1 MIVDKE
7 MLSPHRPIVLP
18 DPVGMRFRRELY
30 DVINRVLLE
39 QQRAD
44 TATAELG
51 LSEDDLQ
58 SFRPRLAQELRI
70 LDVYNCARYRLPMEL
85 VQEWVEAGRPQ

>member
-1 MIVDKE
+1 
-7 MLSPHRPIVLP
+7 
-18 DPVGMRFRRELY
+18 MRFRRELY
-30 DVINRVLLE
+30 DVINRVLRE
-39 QQRAD
+39 QQTAD
-44 TATAELG
+44 AATAELS
-51 LSEDDLQ
+51 LSKDDLQ